1 MSSPANT
8 QIKTTASPAP
18 INLSAI
24 TSAPDTPIPTT
35 EDTTA
40 TTVQP
45 LPPASLF
52 TFLPDLYVLISR
64 LSELRN
70 PPAEATQEN
79 LTQIL
84 SRESNAS
91 ASGSLRPVNSS
102 EGTIEAKDL
111 PGHVF
116 GLKRRIA
123 EARRV
128 VEGLED
134 GGRTVEE
141 QETEMEELKGR
152 IEGYRRRLRVLGG
165 ICAGKETEDVV
176 MEGVEG

>member
-1 MSSPANT
+1 M
-8 QIKTTASPAP
+8 
-18 INLSAI
+18 
-24 TSAPDTPIPTT
+24 
-35 EDTTA
+35 
-40 TTVQP
+40 
-45 LPPASLF
+45 
-52 TFLPDLYVLISR
+52 
-64 LSELRN
+64 
-70 PPAEATQEN
+70 
-79 LTQIL
+79 
-84 SRESNAS
+84 
-91 ASGSLRPVNSS
+91 NSS